1 MAGNAASAV
10 GQADAPAR
18 AGERATL
25 LGFVTDAAS
34 EASIREGMIDI
45 VPSVQIRRHSIRQA
59 TAMLRRMPSPEVLI
73 VDITGEDAPL
83 AALHDLSE
91 VVEPST
97 RVLVVGDR
105 ADMNFYRSLTRD
117 LGVAEYLYKPLAKEM
132 VARMFGPACAQRPV
146 SSGALQGGRILAVSG
161 ACGGVGT
168 TTIASNLAWYLG
180 EELKRHTLLF
190 DADIYTGN
198 AAMMLGGR
206 TGTGLRLALETPSRI
221 DELFVERAAQPVT
234 ERLSVLAGDEK
245 VTETV
250 EVAEGAGR
258 ALLNALRRRYNFVV
272 ADIPAAPLP
281 LYRELMMLAHQRVLV
296 MDPTLASMRNTL
308 RLLALPNGPDQV
320 RRAIIV
326 LNRLGQPGGLTR
338 PQVEEALEMSV
349 DLVVPYQPRQV
360 NNAATLGTPATT
372 ATGGFRVG
380 IQHLAR
386 EVAFVNEATQEP
398 AIVGETGGGGPFGIG
413 KLFSKFGG
421 RA

>member
-1 MAGNAASAV
+1 MATGTMTNPQAET
-10 GQADAPAR
+10 GQKTGDR
-18 AGERATL
+18 AMV
-25 LGFVTDAAS
+25 LGFVTDADS
-34 EASIREGMIDI
+34 ENAIREGMAEL
-45 VPSVQIRRHSIRQA
+45 VPSIQIRRNSIRQA
-59 TAMLRRMPSPEVLI
+59 TALLRKLPSPEVLI

-132 VARMFGPACAQRPV
+132 VARMFGPACMQRPV
-146 SSGALQGGRILAVSG
+146 TSGALQGGRIVVVSG

-168 TTIASNLAWYLG
+168 TTIAANLAWYLG

-190 DADIYTGN
+190 DPDIYTGN

-221 DELFVERAAQPVT
+221 DELFVERASQPIS

-245 VTETV
+245 VTDSAEI
-250 EVAEGAGR
+250 AEGAGR
-258 ALLNALRRRYNFVV
+258 ALLGALRRRYNFVV
-272 ADIPAAPLP
+272 ADVPSSPVP
-281 LYRELMMLAHQRVLV
+281 LYRELLMLAHQRVLV

-308 RLLALPNGPDQV
+308 RLMALPTGPDQV

-338 PQVEEALEMSV
+338 PQIEEALEMQV
-349 DLVVPYQPRQV
+349 DLVIPYQPRQLGS
-360 NNAATLGTPATT
+360 AATLGTPASS
-372 ATGGFRVG
+372 AGGGFRNG
-380 IQHLAR
+380 ILALAR
-386 EVAFVNEATQEP
+386 EVAFVSDGAPMLKAESSS
-398 AIVGETGGGGPFGIG
+398 GPFGLGRLLG
-413 KLFSKFGG
+413 KLSG
-421 RA
+421 RGE

>member
-1 MAGNAASAV
+1 MATNTTSA
-10 GQADAPAR
+10 GQNDAGTKS
-18 AGERATL
+18 GERATL
-25 LGFVTDAAS
+25 LGFVTDPDS
-34 EASIREGMIDI
+34 EAAVREGMIDL

-146 SSGALQGGRILAVSG
+146 ASGALQGGRILAVSG

-168 TTIASNLAWYLG
+168 TTIAANLAWYLG

-198 AAMMLGGR
+198 AAMILGGR

-245 VTETV
+245 VTETA

-258 ALLNALRRRYNFVV
+258 ALLHALRRRYNFVV
-272 ADIPAAPLP
+272 ADVPSAPLP
-281 LYRELMMLAHQRVLV
+281 LYRELLMLAHQRVLV

-338 PQVEEALEMSV
+338 QQVEEALEMTV
-349 DLVVPYQPRQV
+349 DLVVPYQPRPV
-360 NNAATLGTPATT
+360 NNAATLGTPATSV
-372 ATGGFRVG
+372 AGGFRVG

-386 EVAFVNEATQEP
+386 EVAFVSEATPESVTSQES
-398 AIVGETGGGGPFGIG
+398 GGPFGIG
-413 KLFSKFGG
+413 RWFSKFGKG
-421 RA
+421 T

>member
-1 MAGNAASAV
+1 MAQNTVAQP
-10 GQADAPAR
+10 QAE
-18 AGERATL
+18 AGPKPVERATVM
-25 LGFVTDAAS
+25 GFVTDSDS
-34 EASIREGMIDI
+34 ELALREGMNDI
-45 VPSVQIRRHSIRQA
+45 VPSLQVRRHSIRQA
-59 TAMLRRMPSPEVLI
+59 TALLRKTPSPEVLI

-97 RVLVVGDR
+97 RVLVIGDR

-132 VARMFGPACAQRPV
+132 VARMFGPACLQRPV
-146 SSGALQGGRILAVSG
+146 ASGALQGGRILAVSG

-168 TTIASNLAWYLG
+168 TTIAANLSWYLG

-190 DADIYTGN
+190 DPDIYTGN

-245 VTETV
+245 VSENADI
-250 EVAEGAGR
+250 AEGAGR
-258 ALLNALRRRYNFVV
+258 ALLVALRRRYNFVV
-272 ADIPAAPLP
+272 ADVPSAPVP
-281 LYRELMMLAHQRVLV
+281 LYRELLMLAHQRVLV

-320 RRAIIV
+320 RRAVIV
-326 LNRLGQPGGLTR
+326 LNRVGQPGGLTR
-338 PQVEEALEMSV
+338 QQIEEALEMTI
-349 DLVVPYQPRQV
+349 DVVIPYQARQV
-360 NNAATLGTPATT
+360 AYSATMGTPACAT
-372 ATGGFRVG
+372 AGGFRNG
-380 IQHLAR
+380 ILSLAR
-386 EVAFVNEATQEP
+386 EVAFVAEGGPSARGNQ
-398 AIVGETGGGGPFGIG
+398 GGGFSFGRIID
-413 KLFSKFGG
+413 KLSG
-421 RA
+421 RGE

>member
-1 MAGNAASAV
+1 MAQQSADIGPKV
-10 GQADAPAR
+10 A
-18 AGERATL
+18 ERSSV
-25 LGFVTDAAS
+25 LGFITDADS
-34 EASIREGMIDI
+34 ELAIREGMADL
-45 VPSVQIRRHSIRQA
+45 VPSMQLKRASIRSA
-59 TAMLRRMPSPEVLI
+59 TAMLRKMPSPEVLV

-91 VVEPST
+91 VVEPNT

-132 VARMFGPACAQRPV
+132 VARMFGPACLQRPV
-146 SSGALQGGRILAVSG
+146 TSGALQGGRIVAVSG

-168 TTIASNLAWYLG
+168 TTVAANLSWYLG

-190 DADIYTGN
+190 DPDIYTGN

-245 VTETV
+245 VTETADI
-250 EVAEGAGR
+250 AEGAGR
-258 ALLNALRRRYNFVV
+258 ALLAALRRRYNFVV
-272 ADIPAAPLP
+272 ADVPSAPVP
-281 LYRELMMLAHQRVLV
+281 VYRELLMLAHQRVLV

-308 RLLALPNGPDQV
+308 RLLALPTGPDQV
-320 RRAIIV
+320 RRAVIV

-338 PQVEEALEMSV
+338 PQIEEALEMAV
-349 DLVVPYQPRQV
+349 DVVIPYQPRQV
-360 NNAATLGTPATT
+360 GTAATMGTPASV
-372 ATGGFRVG
+372 ASGGFRTG
-380 IQHLAR
+380 ILSLAR
-386 EVAFVNEATQEP
+386 EVAFVADSG
-398 AIVGETGGGGPFGIG
+398 AAAKGSSGGPFGLG
-413 KLFSKFGG
+413 RLFEKLSG
-421 RA
+421 RSE

>member
-1 MAGNAASAV
+1 
-10 GQADAPAR
+10 
-18 AGERATL
+18 
-25 LGFVTDAAS
+25 
-34 EASIREGMIDI
+34 
-45 VPSVQIRRHSIRQA
+45 
-59 TAMLRRMPSPEVLI
+59 MLRRMPSPEVLI

-168 TTIASNLAWYLG
+168 TTVAANLAWYLG

-245 VTETV
+245 VTETA

-272 ADIPAAPLP
+272 CDVPSAPLP
-281 LYRELMMLAHQRVLV
+281 LYRELLMLAHQRVLV

-338 PQVEEALEMSV
+338 PQVEEALEMNV
-349 DLVVPYQPRQV
+349 DLVIPYQPKQV
-360 NNAATLGTPATT
+360 GHAATLGTPATST
-372 ATGGFRVG
+372 AGGFRVG

-386 EVAFVNEATQEP
+386 EVAFVS
-398 AIVGETGGGGPFGIG
+398 ETGSETPAATEGGGPFGLG
-413 KLFSKFGG
+413 RLLSKIGG
-421 RA
+421 RG

>member
-1 MAGNAASAV
+1 MAQTLAQPASEIGAKTGERSAV
-10 GQADAPAR
+10 LA
-18 AGERATL
+18 
-25 LGFVTDAAS
+25 FITDADS
-34 EASIREGMIDI
+34 EAAVREGMAEL
-45 VPSVQIRRHSIRQA
+45 VPSIQLKRASIRQA
-59 TAMLRRMPSPEVLI
+59 TAMLRKMPSPEVLV

-91 VVEPST
+91 VVEPNT

-132 VARMFGPACAQRPV
+132 VARMFGPACLQRPV
-146 SSGALQGGRILAVSG
+146 ASGALQGGRIVAVSG

-168 TTIASNLAWYLG
+168 TTVAANLAWYLG

-190 DADIYTGN
+190 DPDIYTGN

-245 VTETV
+245 VTEAA
-250 EVAEGAGR
+250 EIAEGAGR
-258 ALLNALRRRYNFVV
+258 ALLAALRRRYNFVV
-272 ADIPAAPLP
+272 ADVPSSPVP
-281 LYRELMMLAHQRVLV
+281 VYRELLMLAHQRVLV

-308 RLLALPNGPDQV
+308 RLLALPTGPDQV
-320 RRAIIV
+320 RRAVIV

-338 PQVEEALEMSV
+338 PQIEEALEMAV
-349 DLVVPYQPRQV
+349 DVVIPYQPRQV
-360 NNAATLGTPATT
+360 GMAATMGSPACVTS
-372 ATGGFRVG
+372 GGFRSG
-380 IQHLAR
+380 ILSLAR
-386 EVAFVNEATQEP
+386 EVAFVADGNAASKGQ
-398 AIVGETGGGGPFGIG
+398 ASGPFGLG
-413 KLFSKFGG
+413 KLIDRLAG
-421 RA
+421 RSE

>member
-1 MAGNAASAV
+1 MATNTATAGNEAGVKSA
-10 GQADAPAR
+10 
-18 AGERATL
+18 ERATL
-25 LGFVTDAAS
+25 LGFVTDADS
-34 EASIREGMIDI
+34 EAAVRDGMIDL
-45 VPSVQIRRHSIRQA
+45 VPSVQIRRNSIRQA

-97 RVLVVGDR
+97 RVLVIGDR

-146 SSGALQGGRILAVSG
+146 NSGALQGGRILAVSG
-161 ACGGVGT
+161 SCGGVGT
-168 TTIASNLAWYLG
+168 TTIAANLAWYLG

-198 AAMMLGGR
+198 AAMILGGR

-245 VTETV
+245 VTETA

-258 ALLNALRRRYNFVV
+258 ALLHALRRRYNFVV
-272 ADIPAAPLP
+272 ADVPSAPVP
-281 LYRELMMLAHQRVLV
+281 LYRELLMLAHQRVLV

-326 LNRLGQPGGLTR
+326 LNRVGQPGGLSR
-338 PQVEEALEMSV
+338 QQIEEALEMTV
-349 DLVVPYQPRQV
+349 DLVVPYQPRPV
-360 NNAATLGTPATT
+360 NNAATLGTPATSV
-372 ATGGFRVG
+372 AGAFRVG

-386 EVAFVNEATQEP
+386 EVAFVSDATPEMNIPAEP
-398 AIVGETGGGGPFGIG
+398 SGGPFGLG
-413 KLFSKFGG
+413 KLLSKFG
-421 RA
+421 RRS

>member
-1 MAGNAASAV
+1 MPPNTLAQSQTDTGGKVA
-10 GQADAPAR
+10 
-18 AGERATL
+18 ERSTV
-25 LGFVTDAAS
+25 LGFVTDADS
-34 EASIREGMIDI
+34 ELAIREGMSEL
-45 VPSVQIRRHSIRQA
+45 VPSIQLKRASIRQA
-59 TAMLRRMPSPEVLI
+59 TAMLRKLPSPEVLV

-132 VARMFGPACAQRPV
+132 VARMFGPATLQRPV

-168 TTIASNLAWYLG
+168 TTISANLAWYLG

-190 DADIYTGN
+190 DPDIYTGN

-245 VTETV
+245 VTELA
-250 EVAEGAGR
+250 EIAEGAGR
-258 ALLNALRRRYNFVV
+258 ALLAALRRRYNFVV
-272 ADIPAAPLP
+272 ADVPSSPVP
-281 LYRELMMLAHQRVLV
+281 VYRELLMLAHQRVLV

-308 RLLALPNGPDQV
+308 RLLALPTGPDQV
-320 RRAIIV
+320 RRAVVV

-338 PQVEEALEMSV
+338 PQIEEALEMPV
-349 DLVVPYQPRQV
+349 DVVIPYQPRQV
-360 NNAATLGTPATT
+360 GQAATMGTPACT
-372 ATGGFRVG
+372 ASGGFRSG
-380 IQHLAR
+380 ILALAR
-386 EVAFVNEATQEP
+386 EVAFVADGAVIVKP
-398 AIVGETGGGGPFGIG
+398 ANDGPFGLG
-413 KLFSKFGG
+413 KLIG
-421 RA
+421 RISGRSE